1 MNFGIFFNNI
11 KFAGIGGGGGME
23 LLILIN
29 KFPLGYVRSWREM
42 EERRGL
48 ERGNEYDFQFYRNNK
63 AHTSLRFTYIKG
75 KHDTRPK

>member
-1 MNFGIFFNNI
+1 
-11 KFAGIGGGGGME
+11 ME

-42 EERRGL
+42 EERREL
-48 ERGNEYDFQFYRNNK
+48 ERGNEYDFQFFRNNNK

-75 KHDTRPK
+75 NMILAQVT